1 MPKLRILVVDDEP
14 GMLEVC
20 AEALHELP
28 STEVIVENRSDRAA
42 ERLALQGADFLIT
55 DIRMPGLSG
64 IDLLR
69 LVRQQEPYIP
79 VLMLTGY
86 PTVETAVESLRLGA
100 AEYLTKPFRP
110 ADFLAIVKQLLD
122 ARPPRDMHTSSRRDM
137 GDSPAAGRMLGRSAV
152 IRTVLEQIDTV
163 AAVDVDVLIEG
174 ETGTGKELV
183 ARALHQRSRR
193 RDHPFVAVNCA
204 AVPDELMESEFF
216 GHERGA
222 FTGAQARGLGLL
234 EAANRGTF
242 FLDELSQLPLRLQPK
257 LLRVLQERSL
267 RRVGGMQEIP
277 LDVRIVAASLLDLE
291 QEMRAGRFRQD
302 LYYRLSVIR
311 IQLPPLRERPEDIPL
326 LARYFLDRF
335 AGELGKG
342 TVALNPEAM
351 ERLASFAWPGNVRQ
365 LQNVLKRALVMTRG
379 GVIGLDDL
387 PDEIVA
393 CAGETRTRDATD
405 YFCQREERLA
415 AFEKEFLRNLLARC
429 NGSIADAVREAHLPR
444 ATLYRLLKKHDFN
457 PRDFRC

>member
-1 MPKLRILVVDDEP
+1 MGKTRILVVDDEP
-14 GMLEVC
+14 GVLEVC
-20 AEALHELP
+20 AETLRELP
-28 STEVIVENRSDRAA
+28 GTEILLENRSEQAA
-42 ERLALQGADFLIT
+42 ERLVSEAVDLLIT

-64 IDLLR
+64 VELLK
-69 LVRQQEPYIP
+69 LVRQHDPNLS
-79 VLMLTGY
+79 VLMLTGF
-86 PTVETAVESLRLGA
+86 PTIETAIESLKLGA
-100 AEYLTKPFRP
+100 RDYFAKPFRP
-110 ADFLAIVKQLLD
+110 ESLLAAVKRLL
-122 ARPPRDMHTSSRRDM
+122 
-137 GDSPAAGRMLGRSAV
+137 AGRLSHNENHGLGQMIGQSAA
-152 IRTVLEQIDTV
+152 IREVLEQIDTV

-193 RDHPFVAVNCA
+193 RDHSFVAVNCA

-257 LLRVLQERSL
+257 LLRVLQERTL
-267 RRVGGMQEIP
+267 RRVGGTQEIP

-291 QEMRAGRFRQD
+291 QEMKEGRFRPD

-326 LARYFLDRF
+326 LARYFLDLF
-335 AGELGKG
+335 ARELGKR
-342 TVALNPEAM
+342 TVALSPEAM
-351 ERLASFAWPGNVRQ
+351 EGLVRFPWPGNVRQ
-365 LQNVLKRALVMTRG
+365 LQNVLKRALVMTQG
-379 GVIGLDDL
+379 GAIGLDDL

-429 NGSIADAVREAHLPR
+429 NGSIPDAVRAAHLPR
-444 ATLYRLLKKHDFN
+444 ATLYRLLKKHALN
-457 PRDFRC
+457 PRDFR